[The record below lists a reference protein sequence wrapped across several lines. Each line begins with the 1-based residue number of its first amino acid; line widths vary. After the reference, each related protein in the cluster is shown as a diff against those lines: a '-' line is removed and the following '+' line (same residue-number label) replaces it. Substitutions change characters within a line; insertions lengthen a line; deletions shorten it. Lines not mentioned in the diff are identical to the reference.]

1 MFKNDEM
8 ICHCN
13 EITYQTIID
22 AMKQGIHT
30 VDDLIQFTNAG
41 TACGYCIE
49 TLEEIL
55 EEIQK

>member
-13 EITYQTIID
+13 EITYQKIID
-22 AMKQGIHT
+22 AIKEGMIT
-30 VDDLIQFTNAG
+30 VDEIINKTTAG

-55 EEIQK
+55 EEYRK